1 MLDSLGRRE
10 TRRPNFSTFFSLL
23 RFGNPPRGISIG
35 DGGEGGGGKGMKIE
49 IHRSKQPDRY
59 RFEKKV
65 EKSWKVPLH
74 KGRTDKEEC
83 ARRRRTLVRTREGA
97 AAPLSPRMS
106 HSRGAVARR
115 GTTSFSRSRTLDP
128 VTSPDQPRL
137 LFQLGGN
144 FEGAKISRPPPVLY
158 RPGVVYPPFVEL

>member
-1 MLDSLGRRE
+1 
-10 TRRPNFSTFFSLL
+10 
-23 RFGNPPRGISIG
+23 
-35 DGGEGGGGKGMKIE
+35 MKIE

-74 KGRTDKEEC
+74 KGIKTDKEEC